1 MPERAPHSPGEPGAG
16 TGCQRGPSQEPLFS
30 LWAWAVQLHE
40 VYLSAGA
47 MPATMPP
54 PEAINPSLLPPVA
67 NSCRQTICTTS
78 FGPAWQEKVELLAKA
93 NKRVTH
99 FDGTRLHKAVGLTIG
114 LPVGP
119 MTPSDE
125 LYATIRI

>member
-1 MPERAPHSPGEPGAG
+1 MRRLG
-16 TGCQRGPSQEPLFS
+16 RGPLLPRQ
-30 LWAWAVQLHE
+30 VQLHE
-40 VYLSAGA
+40 IYLSAGA

-54 PEAINPSLLPPVA
+54 HEAINPSLLPPVA

>member
-1 MPERAPHSPGEPGAG
+1 
-16 TGCQRGPSQEPLFS
+16 
-30 LWAWAVQLHE
+30 
-40 VYLSAGA
+40 

-78 FGPAWQEKVELLAKA
+78 FGPAWQEKVELLAMA

-119 MTPSDE
+119 MMPSDE

>member
-1 MPERAPHSPGEPGAG
+1 M
-16 TGCQRGPSQEPLFS
+16 
-30 LWAWAVQLHE
+30 
-40 VYLSAGA
+40 YLSAGDMHASLDPLGA
-47 MPATMPP
+47 M
-54 PEAINPSLLPPVA
+54 NPSLLPPVA
-67 NSCRQTICTTS
+67 NSCGQTICTTS